1 MNYRQFGR
9 TDLRVSEIGF
19 GAWGIAG
26 PAMAGNIPIG
36 WGKVDDAES
45 KAALRAA
52 FDLGVNFYDTADFY
66 GFGHS
71 EVLLGEV
78 FGNRPDVVIATKVGQ
93 RLGEGDS
100 IVADYSRKHIL
111 QACEESLRRLKRD
124 QIEFYQLHVARMQH
138 LESGECITAMQ
149 DLQQAGKIRYWGI
162 SLNTFAP
169 EPEGEFFMKNN
180 LGDGF
185 QLVLNLINQRAIGL
199 MRAAGKQGYGI
210 IARMP
215 FQFGLLTGKQTRAT
229 TFERDDHRM
238 FRLTPNV
245 LAAALDTLEPIWDAY
260 RQKYQM
266 TPLQLALRFILSFP
280 EVATVIPGIKTV
292 AQAQL
297 NTSPGP
303 LLESGDYEEL
313 QAMYA
318 THFEPLLVQMQGK
331 G

>member
-26 PAMAGNIPIG
+26 PAMAGDIPIG
-36 WGKVDDAES
+36 WGKVDDSES

-52 FDLGVNFYDTADFY
+52 FDQGVNFYDTADFY

-71 EVLLGEV
+71 EKLLGEV
-78 FGNRPDVVIATKVGQ
+78 FGNRPDVIIASKVGQ
-93 RLGEGDS
+93 RLGADDS
-100 IVADYSRKHIL
+100 IQIDYSRAHIL
-111 QACEESLRRLKRD
+111 QACEDSLRRLKRD

-169 EPEGEFFMKNN
+169 EPEGTFFMDHH
-180 LGDGF
+180 LGHGF
-185 QLVLNLINQRAIGL
+185 QLVLNLINQKAIGL
-199 MRAAGKQGYGI
+199 MRTAAQQGYGI

-215 FQFGLLTGKQTRAT
+215 FQFGLLTGKQTRTT

-238 FRLTPNV
+238 FRLTPDV
-245 LAAALDTLEPIWDAY
+245 LEAALDTLEPIWDAY

-280 EVATVIPGIKTV
+280 EISTVIPGIKTV
-292 AQAQL
+292 DQARL

-303 LLESGDYEEL
+303 LLSPEDHEWL
-313 QAMYA
+313 QSLYA
-318 THFEPLLVQMQGK
+318 SDFEPLLKQMQGK